1 MKIRIIILSLIV
13 INSIIGKDEPS
24 LAIYDK
30 LNTFEMISKSQSFKI
45 KTNETSIAYFDSF
58 DGNSIV
64 YITKDKDSF
73 FNQND
78 ERITGKFFPIEPN
91 VEYYVRNNLYDEA
104 YISNFKKYLYP
115 VDLANQNISI
125 FGEKIN
131 YLYLK
136 KDNSYILDFKD
147 NTIKKVIKLSRKT
160 PNSKVIVKNKEKKNE
175 LSKDSL
181 YYLLEDYF
189 IGKLELQVT
198 EDDAF
203 IEFLSNEGDNDV
215 LKDVEKNGH
224 EIKNKTTLIKIDKT
238 QKDFLIQLNSD
249 KPFKYS
255 FSYGFSNNEKYYYFD
270 LAPNIVSQKIEESYK
285 VFFKILTPF
294 KNIELIENEFFS
306 FSVNVEFEQNQK
318 VFLYYKQESEL
329 SSLIDEKLEKEYC
342 EEVKKN
348 LKELFELYVFTDIAK
363 SPPIIEGHPN
373 YHHEPINI
381 QKSLENISCEN
392 RYFYEFYQEVMKI
405 LTSTK
410 DRHLTI
416 CSFKSP
422 KGIIFEQYE
431 AVLPFYFV
439 IKNSSNNIEKG
450 EFKMYIVPNRHID
463 NCEESIQ
470 KFILS
475 HVNIPLKT
483 IDDQDPFDYIQNW
496 SKFSATKNEHAQ
508 FTYLMAFHTVSEF
521 YLRYFPLN
529 YSDLNLKQF
538 EFEDNKILR
547 IPYFIITPNPK
558 DVEFNAYFHSYLE
571 KEKAQTEIINIPSI
585 NEIRDKYLIHKGIKK
600 VVLKDN
606 KKEEIEWNITI
617 FNDKDQYIKCRVD
630 EKNKVNVVLQTT
642 FSVDYILGI
651 AKIIECAKL
660 FHTNEY
666 PIIIIESKNGG
677 GFGQLYMIM
686 HQLFQ
691 MRTVDRSYFSF
702 IMSSASK
709 QYFKGKVWEQTNV
722 KTCKSVKSYDDY
734 KEVTDHY
741 NYNSLKVDHIRSDAV
756 DLLPFFYRALLREF
770 REKYINDES
779 LKKYL
784 KRPTDII
791 IFTDSYSYSAT
802 CGLIKGFQNTGGAI
816 IVGYFGNPKKEGI
829 DSFDGCQSVSSVEY
843 IENFYLYNKLYN
855 LGIVVGQVT
864 MAESF
869 DDSVYD
875 LNPIPREYAFDPVD
889 YRVNIYSSYSDDLY
903 MKFIEEGK
911 KIHAKFNKE
920 NYCNSKNDKLLM
932 HSDTC
937 KIEGKEHAHGG
948 YKCNP
953 DNNKWDT
960 NNCQPYYCD
969 IGYYFNQKTKEC
981 VKECSF
987 NDTKSYFIYED
998 IEETYHIQK
1007 DQLTVF
1013 TFVNEK
1019 SNYYF
1024 YNFTKDLFSGLP
1036 KIGFIG
1042 NGTYKINKDNEAN
1055 DNCELYIKKIDTDF
1069 QFQLF
1074 VNLKDINKIEMFN
1087 KKLIQIFQLSEDYI
1101 FYSNGIFNKPGNKI
1115 KFGLYNDEMKP
1126 EDILLGNDKYFKEYK
1141 DNFITLE
1148 KDKINIIYID
1158 HSFDDQIHNMIG
1170 RKNNSENIFI
1180 EYEDIYILYLQKD
1193 KEYILDFEYYEM
1205 NTLIKLSRKT
1215 IDSEIIIKEENITL
1229 NYNNLYYQIKDGF
1242 NGKIKL
1248 EATKSDA
1255 IIEFLFKMPNVE
1267 VLDYE
1272 QLNSNSSKKYILIKF
1287 PKKYSGKEVKFN
1299 LKNNKN
1305 EISFNFF
1312 IGYSKPPYSY
1322 YYNTREKINTISSNN
1337 NTAYI
1342 SFKIPEEENQL
1353 ESEYFC
1359 ALIEKLSP
1367 GNLEIF
1373 YQSNDKNQDN
1383 KGFKTWM
1390 VILIIAFSFVILL
1403 IIIIIIAYNC
1413 IKKNQLS
1420 KKEIEDKI
1428 ESLNKI
1434 EDI

>member
-91 VEYYVRNNLYDEA
+91 VEYYVRNNLYDAA
-104 YISNFKKYLYP
+104 YLSNFKKYLYP

-306 FSVNVEFEQNQK
+306 FSVNVEFEQNQN

-416 CSFKSP
+416 CSFKTP

-439 IKNSSNNIEKG
+439 IKNSSNDTEKG
-450 EFKMYIVPNRHID
+450 EFKMYIVPNRYID
-463 NCEESIQ
+463 NCEDSIQ

-508 FTYLMAFHTVSEF
+508 FT
-521 YLRYFPLN
+521 
-529 YSDLNLKQF
+529 
-538 EFEDNKILR
+538 
-547 IPYFIITPNPK
+547 
-558 DVEFNAYFHSYLE
+558 
-571 KEKAQTEIINIPSI
+571 
-585 NEIRDKYLIHKGIKK
+585 
-600 VVLKDN
+600 
-606 KKEEIEWNITI
+606 
-617 FNDKDQYIKCRVD
+617 
-630 EKNKVNVVLQTT
+630 
-642 FSVDYILGI
+642 
-651 AKIIECAKL
+651 
-660 FHTNEY
+660 
-666 PIIIIESKNGG
+666 
-677 GFGQLYMIM
+677 
-686 HQLFQ
+686 
-691 MRTVDRSYFSF
+691 
-702 IMSSASK
+702 
-709 QYFKGKVWEQTNV
+709 
-722 KTCKSVKSYDDY
+722 
-734 KEVTDHY
+734 
-741 NYNSLKVDHIRSDAV
+741 
-756 DLLPFFYRALLREF
+756 
-770 REKYINDES
+770 
-779 LKKYL
+779 
-784 KRPTDII
+784 
-791 IFTDSYSYSAT
+791 
-802 CGLIKGFQNTGGAI
+802 
-816 IVGYFGNPKKEGI
+816 
-829 DSFDGCQSVSSVEY
+829 
-843 IENFYLYNKLYN
+843 
-855 LGIVVGQVT
+855 
-864 MAESF
+864 
-869 DDSVYD
+869 
-875 LNPIPREYAFDPVD
+875 
-889 YRVNIYSSYSDDLY
+889 
-903 MKFIEEGK
+903 
-911 KIHAKFNKE
+911 
-920 NYCNSKNDKLLM
+920 
-932 HSDTC
+932 
-937 KIEGKEHAHGG
+937 
-948 YKCNP
+948 
-953 DNNKWDT
+953 
-960 NNCQPYYCD
+960 
-969 IGYYFNQKTKEC
+969 
-981 VKECSF
+981 
-987 NDTKSYFIYED
+987 
-998 IEETYHIQK
+998 
-1007 DQLTVF
+1007 
-1013 TFVNEK
+1013 
-1019 SNYYF
+1019 
-1024 YNFTKDLFSGLP
+1024 
-1036 KIGFIG
+1036 
-1042 NGTYKINKDNEAN
+1042 
-1055 DNCELYIKKIDTDF
+1055 
-1069 QFQLF
+1069 
-1074 VNLKDINKIEMFN
+1074 
-1087 KKLIQIFQLSEDYI
+1087 
-1101 FYSNGIFNKPGNKI
+1101 
-1115 KFGLYNDEMKP
+1115 
-1126 EDILLGNDKYFKEYK
+1126 
-1141 DNFITLE
+1141 
-1148 KDKINIIYID
+1148 
-1158 HSFDDQIHNMIG
+1158 
-1170 RKNNSENIFI
+1170 
-1180 EYEDIYILYLQKD
+1180 
-1193 KEYILDFEYYEM
+1193 
-1205 NTLIKLSRKT
+1205 
-1215 IDSEIIIKEENITL
+1215 
-1229 NYNNLYYQIKDGF
+1229 
-1242 NGKIKL
+1242 
-1248 EATKSDA
+1248 
-1255 IIEFLFKMPNVE
+1255 
-1267 VLDYE
+1267 
-1272 QLNSNSSKKYILIKF
+1272 
-1287 PKKYSGKEVKFN
+1287 
-1299 LKNNKN
+1299 
-1305 EISFNFF
+1305 
-1312 IGYSKPPYSY
+1312 
-1322 YYNTREKINTISSNN
+1322 
-1337 NTAYI
+1337 
-1342 SFKIPEEENQL
+1342 
-1353 ESEYFC
+1353 
-1359 ALIEKLSP
+1359 
-1367 GNLEIF
+1367 
-1373 YQSNDKNQDN
+1373 
-1383 KGFKTWM
+1383 
-1390 VILIIAFSFVILL
+1390 
-1403 IIIIIIAYNC
+1403 
-1413 IKKNQLS
+1413 
-1420 KKEIEDKI
+1420 
-1428 ESLNKI
+1428 
-1434 EDI
+1434 